1 MVGGDGMR
9 ACENSGVLFLFC
21 FLVRAFKTPTLLAN
35 FIYTIVLSTIVTMF
49 CIRSSDLTRH
59 IAESLNSFTS
69 LSYFFHAPSPWKP
82 LFNSL
87 FL

>member
-1 MVGGDGMR
+1 MGEDEMR
-9 ACENSGVLFLFC
+9 ACGSSGILFLFC

-49 CIRSSDLTRH
+49 CIRSSDLTHH

-69 LSYFFHAPSPWKP
+69 LS
-82 LFNSL
+82 L
-87 FL
+87 FLPCPQLLETS